1 MSGMF
6 ALNKLWQKSNGA
18 VIKTS
23 LLYTALTGIF
33 IGVIFFAVGGLRV
46 RITPFSLVCAAA
58 VAALCLGYNL
68 IGFKVFSIGSYSVYM
83 MFLMLGGMLL
93 PFIYGMLFLD
103 DAEGVR
109 PVSLAARFLGVALL
123 TLSLV
128 LPCLGGKKDKKN
140 GRLFITLCVA
150 VFILNGFVS
159 ITSKIHQIETV
170 RQTVDATSF
179 VALTNGING
188 LASAVILLFLCLR
201 DKKPPELA
209 KNFPVWKIILT
220 PLVCGA
226 LNGSSYLCQLV
237 AAASDMPASVQYP
250 MITGGTVILSA
261 VVGRVFFGEK
271 QSKMSLAGTILAF
284 AATFLF
290 LI

>member
-6 ALNKLWQKSNGA
+6 ALNKLWQESNGA
-18 VIKTS
+18 GIKTS
-23 LLYTALTGIF
+23 LLYTALTGVF
-33 IGVIFFAVGGLRV
+33 IGVIFTAAGGFRV
-46 RITPFSLVCAAA
+46 QITPFSLLCAAVVA
-58 VAALCLGYNL
+58 VLCLGYNL

-93 PFIYGMLFLD
+93 PFIYGMIFLG
-103 DAEGVR
+103 DAEGAGII
-109 PVSLAARFLGVALL
+109 SLAARFTGIVLL
-123 TLSLV
+123 TVSLA
-128 LPCLGGKKDKKN
+128 LPCLGGKKEKKN
-140 GRLFITLCVA
+140 SGLFVLLCVI

-170 RQTVDATSF
+170 RKTVDTMSF
-179 VALTNGING
+179 VVLTNGVNG
-188 LASAVILLFLCLR
+188 VASAVILLFLCLK
-201 DKKPPELA
+201 DKKPPEL
-209 KNFPVWKIILT
+209 KKGFPVWKVILM
-220 PLVCGA
+220 PLIAGA

-261 VVGRVFFGEK
+261 VVGRVFFKEK
-271 QSKMSLAGTILAF
+271 QDKLSFAGTLLAF

-290 LI
+290 LF

>member
-18 VIKTS
+18 GIKTS

-128 LPCLGGKKDKKN
+128 LPCLGDKKDKKN
-140 GRLFITLCVA
+140 SKLFITLCVA

-220 PLVCGA
+220 PLACGA

>member
-58 VAALCLGYNL
+58 VATLCLGYKL
-68 IGFKVFSIGSYSVYM
+68 LGFKVFSIGSYSVYM

-159 ITSKIHQIETV
+159 ITSKIHQIEKV
-170 RQTVDATSF
+170 KQTVDATSF
-179 VALTNGING
+179 VVLTNRING